1 MTTVSSSSRTR
12 TIARA
17 AVTLAVLLGTTGL
30 AIALQPG
37 TTPPAGGEA
46 KPAAPSAP
54 AGPRGGGEGRGGPRE
69 GGPGGPGG
77 AERGGGVSGSMKSIG
92 RSLKTLRGQVEDAAK
107 KDENLR
113 LIGEMQRGC
122 ITAKNQPLPEKLLK
136 DLKTD
141 ADKAKNQL
149 LYRTD
154 LIKLA
159 RKLLDLEEAVL
170 NGKTA
175 EAKKLADEVAK
186 MRETSHEALGVKD
199 D

>member
-46 KPAAPSAP
+46 KPAAP
-54 AGPRGGGEGRGGPRE
+54 AGPRGGPRE

-92 RSLKTLRGQVEDAAK
+92 RSLKTLRGQVEDASK

-159 RKLLDLEEAVL
+159 RMLLDLEEAVL